1 MSLEIEEALVSIR
14 RNRAELLRPAMFA
27 SQFQSMILGYNTE
40 DFITPFMSTMLG
52 VLSVLQ

>member
-1 MSLEIEEALVSIR
+1 MPLEIEEALVSFR

-27 SQFQSMILGYNTE
+27 SQFQSMILGHNTE

-52 VLSVLQ
+52 ILQ